1 MKNID
6 YFFDLLNKSD
16 ITLLGYS
23 FKDERIKDEI
33 ISKLPHLEINE
44 IDSSFSFKS
53 YIRNLKINNVLWDS
67 KIPTIDET
75 RLLVFDLSKIKIDAF
90 SPSMKYELTK
100 SIMESIRS
108 EIFKNSSF
116 FKILLT
122 APTNKSIFHEEPT
135 LLNFFCGMS
144 PVYISDVCCVLKE
157 DNIKVLKNRYS
168 EKDIEI
174 SLDGLKDYNYICDY
188 ENN

>member
-75 RLLVFDLSKIKIDAF
+75 RLLVFDLSKIKIDVF
-90 SPSMKYELTK
+90 TK

-116 FKILLT
+116 FKILMT
-122 APTNKSIFHEEPT
+122 APMNKFFLHEKPIF
-135 LLNFFCGMS
+135 NFSSGMS
-144 PVYISDVCCVLKE
+144 SVYISDVCCVLKE
-157 DNIKVLKNRYS
+157 DNIKVLKNRYD
-168 EKDIEI
+168 ENDIEI